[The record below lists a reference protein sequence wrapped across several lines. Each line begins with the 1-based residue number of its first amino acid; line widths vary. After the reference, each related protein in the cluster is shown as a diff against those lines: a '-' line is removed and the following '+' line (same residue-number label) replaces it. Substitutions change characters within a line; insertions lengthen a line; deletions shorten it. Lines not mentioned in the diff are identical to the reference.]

1 MTVALLPAH
10 GVGGAAELP
19 VPMIYAIVG
28 ASWALTLT
36 FLVAALAWR
45 QPRFANETASAAAPR
60 RWWWQAAGLLLVCAF
75 LTLLFGGGHDQ
86 HDRAVAALYVL
97 VWVGIVPLALVAGHL
112 WRDLSP
118 WRTAQALVGRV
129 TGKPDGWL
137 TYPVVLGYWPAAA
150 GLVAFGWLEL
160 ASPDPGGVSAVRWWV
175 IVYLVAMLIGGIVFG
190 PVWFDRADP
199 FDVYSALVA
208 RASPFVRDGRWH
220 LHNPLRSLATVPQE
234 RGLVAVVATLLGLT
248 AFDSFTDLRWWTA
261 GDHNSLATTLAL
273 VLFCALVAGLFSV
286 AAMATGGVER
296 RGRLPAAYA
305 HSLIPIA
312 VGYVLAH
319 YLTALIGQ
327 GPAIL
332 GLPDTGGWVFEHA
345 VALSGVKVAFVVI
358 GHLLAVL
365 AAHDCAL
372 RVLPRAH
379 RLSGQLAMLLLMVA
393 YTFTGLFLLLTT

>member
-1 MTVALLPAH
+1 MTWGLLPTH

-19 VPMIYAIVG
+19 VPMMFAVVG

-45 QPRFANETASAAAPR
+45 QPRFTDDAARAVAPR
-60 RWWWQAAGLLLVCAF
+60 RGWLGAIGLLLAVAF
-75 LTLLFGGGHDQ
+75 LFLLFSHGDDQ
-86 HDRAVAALYVL
+86 HDRGVAALYVL
-97 VWVGIVPLALVAGHL
+97 VWVGLVPLALLAGHV

-118 WRTAQALVGRV
+118 LRTAQALVGRAAQR
-129 TGKPDGWL
+129 PDGWL
-137 TYPVVLGYWPAAA
+137 TYPAALGYWPAAA

-160 ASPDPGGVSAVRWWV
+160 ASPDPGSVQAVRWWV
-175 IVYLVAMLIGGIVFG
+175 LGYLAITLIGGLLFG
-190 PVWFDRADP
+190 PSWFDRADP

-208 RASPFVRDGRWH
+208 HASPFVRDGRWGP
-220 LHNPLRSLATVPQE
+220 HNPLRSLATVPPD
-234 RGLVAVVATLLGLT
+234 RGLVAVVATLLALT
-248 AFDSFTDLRWWTA
+248 AFDSFADLRWWT
-261 GDHNSLATTLAL
+261 GQDFGSLATTLGLIVFCAAAA
-273 VLFCALVAGLFSV
+273 VLFSL

-296 RGRLPAAYA
+296 RRTLPTSYA

-332 GLPDTGGWVFEHA
+332 GFPDTGAWVFQHA
-345 VALSGVKVAFVVI
+345 AALAVLKVALVVT

-372 RVLPRAH
+372 RVLPRTH

>member
-1 MTVALLPAH
+1 MMFAV
-10 GVGGAAELP
+10 
-19 VPMIYAIVG
+19 VG

-45 QPRFANETASAAAPR
+45 QPRFADEAAPVVPPR
-60 RWWWQAAGLLLVCAF
+60 RWWLSVLGLLAASAF
-75 LTLLFGGGHDQ
+75 LFLLFSPGDEP
-86 HDRAVAALYVL
+86 HDRGVAALYVL
-97 VWVGIVPLALVAGHL
+97 VWVGLVPLALLAGRV

-118 WRTAQALVGRV
+118 LRSAQALVGRA
-129 TGKPDGWL
+129 TQRPDGWL
-137 TYPVVLGYWPAAA
+137 TYPAVLGYWPAAA

-160 ASPDPGGVSAVRWWV
+160 ASPDPESVQAVRWWV
-175 IVYLVAMLIGGIVFG
+175 LGYLAVTTIGGLMFG
-190 PVWFDRADP
+190 PSWFDRADP

-208 RASPFVRDGRWH
+208 HASPFVRDGRWAP
-220 LHNPLRSLATVPQE
+220 HNPLRSLARIRTD

-248 AFDSFTDLRWWTA
+248 AFDSFTDLRWWTSQHF
-261 GDHNSLATTLAL
+261 GSVVTTLGL
-273 VLFCALVAGLFSV
+273 VFFCATAAGLFSV
-286 AAMATGGVER
+286 AAMATGGVQR
-296 RGRLPAAYA
+296 RWKLPATYA
-305 HSLIPIA
+305 HSLVPIA

-345 VALSGVKVAFVVI
+345 AALAVLKVALVVT